1 MTASMSLLEHLEELR
16 SRLIKAVIAIVAAS
30 IVAFIF
36 RNWLFDLLTE
46 PWNEVA
52 DNRNL
57 AFFRPTEAFSLFMK
71 LSLFGGL
78 ILAAPVVLW
87 QIWAFI
93 APALSKKERRY
104 IVPGVMLLSGLF
116 LTGVWIGYWSLGRG
130 LEFLIDFGEGR
141 LDPTVGGAFYLSFA
155 MRFIFVFGIAF
166 QFPVFLYS
174 LMAVGAVSRQR
185 LASGRR
191 WAVLA
196 IVTIAAAITPS
207 GDPYTLLL
215 LSTPLYLLYEFTL
228 LAARFRLKK

>member
-1 MTASMSLLEHLEELR
+1 MSLVEHLEELR
-16 SRLIKAVIAIVAAS
+16 SRAVKAVVAIVVAS
-30 IVAFIF
+30 IIAFIF
-36 RNWLFDLLTE
+36 RNWIFDLLTG
-46 PWNEVA
+46 PWEDVA
-52 DNRNL
+52 GDREL

-78 ILAAPVVLW
+78 IIASPIVLW
-87 QIWAFI
+87 QVWAFI
-93 APALSKKERRY
+93 APALNKRERRY
-104 IVPGVMLLSGLF
+104 VIPGILVLSGLF
-116 LTGVWIGYWSLGRG
+116 LSGVWLGYWSLGRG

-155 MRFIFVFGIAF
+155 MRFILVFGIAF
-166 QFPVFLYS
+166 QFPVFLFS
-174 LMAVGAVSRQR
+174 LMAVGAVSRQQ

-196 IVTIAAAITPS
+196 IVTIGAAITPS